1 MSSNNYN
8 IDEATEL
15 LFQGY
20 KNEMVNEGVHFSSE
34 VRRWF
39 NLWSN
44 KSYQKKQKNDTAQ
57 THAGGQSEYMV
68 EIPRYSFG
76 DVLKVA
82 DVYFFLNIRK
92 LLLTGA
98 TSTIRSSEVERTASG
113 IIRLKTAFR
122 NNIKDERGSN
132 LNLLQMHTTG
142 SINVEELQMFIK
154 KEPRRLFSLSLVILV
169 KHKKVYVIFTLRFD
183 ILH

>member
-1 MSSNNYN
+1 
-8 IDEATEL
+8 
-15 LFQGY
+15 
-20 KNEMVNEGVHFSSE
+20 MV
-34 VRRWF
+34 
-39 NLWSN
+39 
-44 KSYQKKQKNDTAQ
+44 K
-57 THAGGQSEYMV
+57 
-68 EIPRYSFG
+68 IPRDSFV
-76 DVLKVA
+76 DVLKFA
-82 DVYFFLNIRK
+82 DVDFFTNIRK
-92 LLLTGA
+92 LLLLGA
-98 TSTIRSSEVERTASG
+98 TSPIISSEAEKAASG

>member
-1 MSSNNYN
+1 
-8 IDEATEL
+8 
-15 LFQGY
+15 
-20 KNEMVNEGVHFSSE
+20 MVKIS
-34 VRRWF
+34 R
-39 NLWSN
+39 
-44 KSYQKKQKNDTAQ
+44 D
-57 THAGGQSEYMV
+57 
-68 EIPRYSFG
+68 SFV
-76 DVLKVA
+76 DVLKFA
-82 DVYFFLNIRK
+82 DIDFFTNIRIRK
-92 LLLTGA
+92 LLLLGA
-98 TSTIRSSEVERTASG
+98 TSPISSSEAEKAASG

-122 NNIKDERGSN
+122 NNIKDERRSN

>member
-1 MSSNNYN
+1 
-8 IDEATEL
+8 
-15 LFQGY
+15 
-20 KNEMVNEGVHFSSE
+20 MV
-34 VRRWF
+34 
-39 NLWSN
+39 
-44 KSYQKKQKNDTAQ
+44 K
-57 THAGGQSEYMV
+57 
-68 EIPRYSFG
+68 IPRDSFV
-76 DVLKVA
+76 DVLKFA
-82 DVYFFLNIRK
+82 DVDFFTNIRIRK
-92 LLLTGA
+92 LLLLGA
-98 TSTIRSSEVERTASG
+98 TSPISSSEAEKAASG